1 MILGRRK
8 RRVVKIVKRQL
19 PTIFNCPNCGEEAVK
34 VTKSSSGMTTIQC
47 GGCGLKDEFQIPPS
61 SKMIDAYCKFTDR
74 YLAGEIEAPSS

>member
-34 VTKSSSGMTTIQC
+34 VTKSSTGMAIIQC
-47 GGCGLKDEFQIPPS
+47 GGCGLKDEFEIPPS
-61 SKMIDAYCKFTDR
+61 SKMIDVYCKFTDR
-74 YLAGEIEAPSS
+74 YLAGEIEAPSP